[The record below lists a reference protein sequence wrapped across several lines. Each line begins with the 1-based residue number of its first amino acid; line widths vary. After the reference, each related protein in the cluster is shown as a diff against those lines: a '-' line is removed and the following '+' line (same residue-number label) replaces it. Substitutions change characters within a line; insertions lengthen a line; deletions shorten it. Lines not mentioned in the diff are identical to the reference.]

1 MPNNPNSNPSNNSNN
16 NPTSANTAD
25 VNRPIV
31 IFDSGVGGITIAK
44 EIRQQ
49 LTSENLIYLADSA
62 FSPYGDKSP
71 TQIIERVNAIAN
83 WCQTLSAKSLVVAC
97 NTATVTAIDSL
108 RAQYAMPIIG
118 VEPAIKP
125 AAKASLTKHIGIL
138 ATQATASNPRFL
150 ALSTQHANNCQVH
163 IQPCPGL
170 VELIE
175 QDQSESDACQTLLIQ
190 YLTPLLEHNI
200 DHLVLGCTHYPIL
213 TEQINA
219 LLKEHKTINVELM
232 ETAKPVTQQLKQRL
246 SDAQLLACNNQHP
259 WQQFYTTAQLEQQ
272 DRQDLEQLMSKIFG
286 HEIELETAQ
295 FKHSSL
301 AL

>member
-1 MPNNPNSNPSNNSNN
+1 MCNTPNNNRNSINA
-16 NPTSANTAD
+16 TEA
-25 VNRPIV
+25 NRPIV
-31 IFDSGVGGITIAK
+31 IFDSGLGGITIAK

-49 LTSENLIYLADSA
+49 LPSENLIYLADSA
-62 FSPYGDKSP
+62 FAPYGDKSP
-71 TQIIERVNAIAN
+71 AQIIKRVNAIAN
-83 WCQTLSAKSLVVAC
+83 WCKTLTAKSLVVAC

-138 ATQATASNPRFL
+138 ATQATASNSRFL

-175 QDQSESDACQTLLIQ
+175 QDQSESAACQALLMQ

-219 LLKEHKTINVELM
+219 LLKEHSTIDVELM
-232 ETAKPVTQQLKQRL
+232 ETAKPVTQQLKQTL
-246 SDAQLLACNNQHP
+246 SEAQLLASNNQHP
-259 WQQFYTTAQLEQQ
+259 WQQFYTTAQIEQQ
-272 DRQDLEQLMSKIFG
+272 NRQALAQLMGRVFG
-286 HEIELETAQ
+286 HEIELKTAQ
-295 FKHSSL
+295 IKHSSAAHL
-301 AL
+301 KNGL